1 MKAWYFQ
8 NLEEANGIKV
18 LGVIVLKENK
28 IIKQKQNNRILFILA
43 LLCLLTL
50 SGCTPFYEE
59 SLYQEQENISKPA
72 ETAVTWEGGND
83 STDST
88 VTVVEEKAV
97 VLGVESAVLHK
108 VDHSGRYYY
117 ESLSENEQILYEDM
131 YAIMEGMY
139 TNVYLSPQ
147 GIQSVDEDGLNKI
160 FSCVMH
166 DHPELFYVTGFISR
180 HYAYGDE
187 TENIAFSG
195 KYTMDTVERKRQQLL
210 IDAAVDECLS
220 HISMEATDYDKV
232 KYVYEYLI
240 LNTEYDQE
248 APDNQNICSVFIGRR
263 SVCQGYAKATQYL
276 LERLDIKS
284 ALVTGSTYNENHA
297 WNLVR
302 LDGEY
307 YYMDTTWGDAS
318 YQVVDAEDSISAEFL
333 PAINYD
339 YLCVTTEQLL
349 QTHIIENVVPL
360 PSCTK
365 MDANYYV
372 MEGAYFTS
380 FDEAQVAAFFD
391 AGYEAGKKDIT
402 LKCSDAQ
409 VYTIFLEQLIREQK
423 IFDYLN
429 STDGKVAYA
438 EDADNHSLTFWLVNE

>member
-1 MKAWYFQ
+1 MKAWFFLS
-8 NLEEANGIKV
+8 LEGTDCIKV
-18 LGVIVLKENK
+18 LRVIVLKEYK
-28 IIKQKQNNRILFILA
+28 MIKQKHNKCNLFILA
-43 LLCLLTL
+43 LFCLLYL
-50 SGCTPFYEE
+50 SGCSPFYEE
-59 SLYQEQENISKPA
+59 SLYQENSSKPA
-72 ETAVTWEGGND
+72 DTAVTWETG
-83 STDST
+83 TDSI
-88 VTVVEEKAV
+88 VIPVEEKAV
-97 VLGVESAVLHK
+97 VLGEESAVLHK

-117 ESLSENEQILYEDM
+117 ESLGENEQILYEDM

-139 TNVYLSPQ
+139 SEVILSPQ
-147 GIQSVDEDGLNKI
+147 GVLSVDEEDLNKI
-160 FSCVMH
+160 FNCVMH

-180 HYAYGDE
+180 HYTYGDE
-187 TENIAFSG
+187 TEKISFSG
-195 KYTMDTVERKRQQLL
+195 KYTMDHAERERQQLL
-210 IDAAVDECLS
+210 IDAAVEECLS
-220 HISMEATDYDKV
+220 HISMEASDYEKV

-284 ALVTGSTYNENHA
+284 ALVTGSTDNENHA

-302 LDGEY
+302 LDGDY
-307 YYMDTTWGDAS
+307 YYVDTTWGDAS
-318 YQVVDAEDSISAEFL
+318 YQIVDAADDMSEEFL

-339 YLCVTTEQLL
+339 YLCVTTNQLL

-372 MEGAYFTS
+372 MEGAYFTD
-380 FDEAQVAAFFD
+380 FDEAQVAAFFE

-409 VYTIFLEQLIREQK
+409 VYTIFLEQLITEQK
-423 IFDYLN
+423 IFNYLN